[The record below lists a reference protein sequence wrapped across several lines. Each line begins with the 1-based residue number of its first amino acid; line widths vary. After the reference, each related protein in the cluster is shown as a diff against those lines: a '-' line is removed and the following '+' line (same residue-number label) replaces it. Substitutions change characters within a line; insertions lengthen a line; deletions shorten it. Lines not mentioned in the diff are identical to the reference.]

1 MSEATGRPDG
11 DRPEGHDGLAA
22 GLPFDLRTL
31 LLGLWRR
38 WPVAAVFI
46 GVSLAAGAL
55 LAVAMGQRTYEV
67 ETVLLNRPQMA
78 AQLGDEFAPPPLQTQ
93 VHLVTIQANLEAV
106 REKLRLPVTTRRL
119 EAAVE
124 VDVRSRTQLMVIT
137 VKWSDPETAAAIAN
151 TLRDVFLQKQ
161 LSVRKAE
168 ARGRVADVE
177 GRLAVVKRDLVVAE
191 AALHEF
197 TTTNKVV
204 DLSKEA
210 QWYLEEMV
218 SVGALLEKAK
228 VDKISVDLQVE
239 NLGRIVR
246 QLQDRAKTEMQSSS
260 ELQGLGDINIRVE
273 RLRRAIYD
281 DREQRANTALL
292 AEKEV
297 ALARARELKEK
308 GIVSQAELDSAVAD
322 YERQK
327 ALTVDTAKIK
337 EMKTELDR
345 LNDLVIPTGKE
356 ENTASGQVLREMM
369 LKDFQ
374 LQLEMASAGEK
385 VKHLEGLYASV
396 KKKLDTLPDLQRKY
410 VTLTREVGVMEAE
423 KKALEE
429 MLSKVRLALDS
440 EATDFSVESVAQ
452 PIRIPSRSTRKVIF
466 LGVFVVGSGLGF
478 VVIVALELL
487 DTRIKS
493 GGELKARVGVEAA
506 GEIPF
511 VWGGPSLFPGDRD
524 PPLIETFKIL
534 ARHVRL
540 QSPKRGARIMI
551 ASATHGEG
559 KTLVAANLACCFGRQ
574 DERVLLVDAQV
585 RGHESRA
592 EGPRFDMRELIA
604 GAPAGMKGLGE
615 YLSFQT
621 DNMDDVVAPT
631 TLAGVECLPQ
641 VGEAV
646 IPDLLGSNIMKDLL
660 LRASE
665 RYSVTLVEAPPVLP
679 YVDAESLAQWMDAI
693 LLVVRA
699 RTCTAAALRKAVAR
713 LSTAGTP
720 IIGAV
725 LNGVDSFY
733 MERVA

>member
-1 MSEATGRPDG
+1 
-11 DRPEGHDGLAA
+11 
-22 GLPFDLRTL
+22 LRTL

-38 WPVAAVFI
+38 WPVAAVFV
-46 GVSLAAGAL
+46 GVSLAAGAI
-55 LAVAMGQRTYEV
+55 LALAMGHRTYEAQ
-67 ETVLLNRPQMA
+67 TVLLNRPQMA
-78 AQLGDEFAPPPLQTQ
+78 TQLGEEFAPPPLQTQ
-93 VHLVTIQANLEAV
+93 VHLVTIHANLEAV
-106 REKLRLPVTTRRL
+106 RERLQLPVTTRAL
-119 EAAVE
+119 EAAVD
-124 VDVRSRTQLMVIT
+124 VDVPSRTQLLEIT
-137 VKWSDPETAAAIAN
+137 VKWSDPKTAAAIAN
-151 TLRDVFLQKQ
+151 ALRDVFIQRQ
-161 LSVRKAE
+161 LSVRKDE
-168 ARGRVADVE
+168 ARKRVADVE
-177 GRLAVVKRDLVVAE
+177 GRLAVVRRELAE
-191 AALHEF
+191 AESALEHF

-210 QWYLEEMV
+210 QWYLEDLV
-218 SVGALLEKAK
+218 SVGAMLEKAK
-228 VDKISVDLQVE
+228 IDKISVDLQVE

-246 QLQDRAKTEMQSSS
+246 QLQERAKAEMQSSS
-260 ELQGLGDINIRVE
+260 ELEGLGNINIRVE
-273 RLRRAIYD
+273 RLRKAIYD

-308 GIVSQAELDSAVAD
+308 GIVSQAELDAAVAD

-337 EMKTELDR
+337 EMKAELDR
-345 LNDLVIPTGKE
+345 LNDIVIPTGKE
-356 ENTASGQVLREMM
+356 ESTASGQVLREMM

-374 LQLEMASAGEK
+374 LQLDQAAAGDK
-385 VKHLEGLYASV
+385 VKHLESLYAEK
-396 KKKLDTLPDLQRKY
+396 KKKLDSLPELQRKY
-410 VTLTREVGVMEAE
+410 VTLTREVSVLEAE

-429 MLSKVRLALDS
+429 MLSKVRLALNS
-440 EATDFSVESVAQ
+440 EATDFVVQSVAK
-452 PIRIPSRSTRKVIF
+452 PPLTPSRSTRKVIF
-466 LGVFVVGSGLGF
+466 LGVFVVGSGFGF
-478 VVIVALELL
+478 VLIVLLELL

-493 GGELKARVGVEAA
+493 GGELRARVGVDVA
-506 GEIPF
+506 GEVPC
-511 VWGGPSLFPGDRD
+511 VGGFASLLPGERD
-524 PPLIETFKIL
+524 PPMIETFKIL

-574 DERVLLVDAQV
+574 DERVLLLDAQV
-585 RGHESRA
+585 RGLESRA
-592 EGPRFDMRELIA
+592 EGPRLDMRDLIA
-604 GAPAGMKGLGE
+604 GAPEGMKGLGE

-631 TLAGVECLPQ
+631 VLAGVECVPQ

-660 LRASE
+660 FQASQ
-665 RYSVTLVEAPPVLP
+665 RFTLTLVEAPPVLP